1 MASSRLR
8 LRLAAGFALAFAGGL
23 SLLAVGA
30 LGYLWRE
37 SNRRLDQRLDA
48 VTSGVAYA
56 IRRETDETP
65 DSSLAFAAS
74 EVVDEWPPNGD
85 AFLIVAAND
94 STLAIV
100 GPAADAARIRNAWRI
115 AHQER
120 IVLDSGGLDYRAVAH
135 PFAIASDSLHTQP
148 LTIIAFASTE
158 GIESDTELLGVSL
171 AIAAPLILL
180 ISLTAGYLMAHG
192 ALRPVT
198 QLTSDIASIA
208 PTDLSRRLP
217 IDASRDEVS
226 LLASEFNALLA
237 RLEHAQSR
245 NRGFVREAA
254 HQIRTPLTLVLGEA
268 VHELSSP
275 DPSETRMRATLGRIR
290 TAAEHMRRR
299 VDELFLLAEART
311 GEPVRLED
319 DVELDGLLLDCTD
332 LMRSRAK
339 TLGRA
344 LAIGQAEPIVV
355 RANAPLLQEAML
367 ELLENA
373 CRHGTGDGPV
383 TVSCSL
389 VDGAAAIDVTSS
401 GNEFAAISDR
411 DASAANGSD
420 GRANN
425 GLGLAIVRWVAQS
438 HRGTFSVTRVNE
450 QGVLVNRARILL
462 PLAEA
467 RELLAT

>member
-1 MASSRLR
+1 MATSRLR

-23 SLLAVGA
+23 SLLAAGA

-48 VTSGVAYA
+48 VTTGVAYA
-56 IRRETDETP
+56 LTREAHETP
-65 DSSLAFAAS
+65 DSTLAFAAA
-74 EVVDEWPPNGD
+74 EVVDEWPANGD
-85 AFLIVAAND
+85 AFLIVGAND

-100 GPAADAARIRNAWRI
+100 GPAADAARIRSAWRLS
-115 AHQER
+115 HQER
-120 IVLDSGGLDYRAVAH
+120 IVLDTGGPDYRAVAH
-135 PFAIASDSLHTQP
+135 QFTLAADRAREQT

-180 ISLTAGYLMAHG
+180 ISLTAGYLLAHG

-198 QLTSDIASIA
+198 QLTSDIAGIA

-237 RLEHAQSR
+237 RLEDAQSR

-268 VHELSSP
+268 AHELSSAE
-275 DPSETRMRATLGRIR
+275 PSETRMRATLGRIR
-290 TAAEHMRRR
+290 TAAEQMRRR

-319 DVELDGLLLDCTD
+319 EVELDGLLLECTD
-332 LMRSRAK
+332 LMRSRAM

-344 LAIGQAEPIVV
+344 LAIGHAEPIVV
-355 RANAPLLQEAML
+355 RGNAPLLQEAML

-373 CRHGTGDGPV
+373 CRHGTADGPV
-383 TVSCSL
+383 TVSCTL
-389 VDGAAAIDVTSS
+389 VAGAAAIDVTSS
-401 GNEFAAISDR
+401 GDEFVAAMNTG
-411 DASAANGSD
+411 NGGGNGGD
-420 GRANN
+420 GRANS
-425 GLGLAIVRWVAQS
+425 GLGLAIVRWVAES
-438 HRGTFSVTRVNE
+438 HRGIFSISRVDDH
-450 QGVLVNRARILL
+450 GVPLNRARILV
-462 PLAEA
+462 PLA
-467 RELLAT
+467 